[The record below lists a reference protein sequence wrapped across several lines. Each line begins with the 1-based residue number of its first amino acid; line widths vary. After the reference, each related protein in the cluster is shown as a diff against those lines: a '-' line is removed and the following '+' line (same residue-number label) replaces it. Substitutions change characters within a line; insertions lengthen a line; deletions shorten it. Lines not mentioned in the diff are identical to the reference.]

1 MNAAVSFLRAASPI
15 VSGFELMETA
25 TSHFQLSEDEHR
37 KQRFRAAM
45 RHNLTAYAFL
55 APILVFFLIFMA
67 VPVVWLFYLSFQH
80 DGILAPAQFAG
91 LDNWRRTFSDSLVL
105 KCIINTLYYCA
116 MAIPTVFVLG
126 MIVALSLSMV
136 RRGAALLRIIIYFPT
151 LQASLIVALIWTF
164 VIHPDFGLLNL
175 GIRALTGVKLNFL
188 GDPHFAMP
196 TIAMIEV
203 WKGLGFWA
211 ILFLSGLLALPD
223 DLYHAAELDGA
234 GPIRRFFSLTLPLMK
249 PTFYFAVIFAT
260 IVNLQ
265 LFDSVFVLTDGGPV
279 DSTATIAWYIYRSLF
294 TFSDPGFG
302 ATLSFVLV
310 VVVLALTALQT
321 WLLRERA

>member
-1 MNAAVSFLRAASPI
+1 MAATPSQFHLSAIEHQTRRASAGLRR
-15 VSGFELMETA
+15 
-25 TSHFQLSEDEHR
+25 D
-37 KQRFRAAM
+37 
-45 RHNLTAYAFL
+45 LTAYAFL
-55 APILVFFLIFMA
+55 APILLFFIVFMA
-67 VPVVWLFYLSFQH
+67 LPVVWLFYLSFQN
-80 DGILAPAQFAG
+80 DGILAPARFAG
-91 LDNWRRTFSDSLVL
+91 LDNWRRTFADRLVL
-105 KCIINTLYYCA
+105 KCIGNTLYYCLI
-116 MAIPTVFVLG
+116 AIPTVFVLG
-126 MIVALSLSMV
+126 MIVALSLETI
-136 RRGAALLRIIIYFPT
+136 RRGAAILRVIIYFPT

-164 VIHPDFGLLNL
+164 MIHPDFGLLNIA
-175 GIRALTGVKLNFL
+175 IRAVTGVKMNFL
-188 GDPHFAMP
+188 GNPASAMP

-211 ILFLSGLLALPD
+211 ILFLSGLLALPL

-234 GPIRRFFSLTLPLMK
+234 GPVRRFFSLTLPLMK

-279 DSTATIAWYIYRSLF
+279 NSTATIAWYIYRSLF

-310 VVVLALTALQT
+310 LVVVSLTALQS
-321 WLLRERA
+321 WLMRARV

>member
-1 MNAAVSFLRAASPI
+1 
-15 VSGFELMETA
+15 MEAA
-25 TSHFQLSEDEHR
+25 TSPYHLSADEHR
-37 KQRFRAAM
+37 RQRFRAA
-45 RHNLTAYAFL
+45 RRQNLVAYAFL
-55 APILVFFLIFMA
+55 APILVFFVVFMA
-67 VPVVWLFYLSFQH
+67 LPVVWLFYLSFQH

-91 LDNWRRTFSDSLVL
+91 LENWRRTFSDGLVL
-105 KCIINTLYYCA
+105 KCVGNTLYYCLL
-116 MAIPTVFVLG
+116 AIPTVFVLG
-126 MIVALSLSMV
+126 MIVALALESV
-136 RRGAALLRIIIYFPT
+136 RRGATILRILIYFPT

-164 VIHPDFGLLNL
+164 MVHPDFGLLNL
-175 GIRALTGVKLNFL
+175 IIRGVGGPKINFL

-211 ILFLSGLLALPD
+211 ILFLSGLLALPR

-234 GPIRRFFSLTLPLMK
+234 GPIRRFFSLTLPLMR
-249 PTFYFAVIFAT
+249 PTFYFGVIFAT

-279 DSTATIAWYIYRSLF
+279 NSTATIAWYIYRSLF

-310 VVVLALTALQT
+310 IVVMGLTGLQT
-321 WLLRERA
+321 WLLRERAR

>member
-1 MNAAVSFLRAASPI
+1 
-15 VSGFELMETA
+15 MEAA
-25 TSHFQLSEDEHR
+25 TSPSHLTEEEHR
-37 KQRFRAAM
+37 RQRFWSAA
-45 RHNLTAYAFL
+45 RHNATAYAFL
-55 APILVFFLIFMA
+55 APILVFFIAFLA
-67 VPVVWLFYLSFQH
+67 LPVVWLFYLSFQH

-105 KCIINTLYYCA
+105 KCIGNTLYYCVL
-116 MAIPTVFVLG
+116 AIPTVFVLG
-126 MIVALSLSMV
+126 MIVALSLQSV
-136 RRGAALLRIIIYFPT
+136 RQGAALLRILIYFPT
-151 LQASLIVALIWTF
+151 LQASLIIALIWTF
-164 VIHPDFGLLNL
+164 MVHPDFGLLNL
-175 GIRALTGVKLNFL
+175 GIRALTGMKVNFL
-188 GDPHFAMP
+188 GDPRFAMP

-211 ILFLSGLLALPD
+211 ILFLSGLIALPI

-249 PTFYFAVIFAT
+249 PTFYFGVIFAT

-279 DSTATIAWYIYRSLF
+279 NSTATIAWYIYRSLF

-310 VVVLALTALQT
+310 VVVVALTSLQS
-321 WLLRERA
+321 WLMRERAR

>member
-1 MNAAVSFLRAASPI
+1 
-15 VSGFELMETA
+15 MEAA

-55 APILVFFLIFMA
+55 APILVFFAIFMA
-67 VPVVWLFYLSFQH
+67 LPVVWLFYLSFQR
-80 DGILAPAQFAG
+80 DGILAPAQFVG
-91 LDNWRRTFSDSLVL
+91 LDNWRRTFSDGLVL
-105 KCIINTLYYCA
+105 KCIGNTLYYCA

-126 MIVALSLSMV
+126 MIVALSLSVV
-136 RRGAALLRIIIYFPT
+136 RRGAAILRIIIYFPT

-164 VIHPDFGLLNL
+164 EIHPDFGLLNL

-211 ILFLSGLLALPD
+211 ILFLSGLLALPG

-249 PTFYFAVIFAT
+249 PTLYFAVIFAT

-310 VVVLALTALQT
+310 LVVLALTALQT

>member
-1 MNAAVSFLRAASPI
+1 MAATPSQFHLSAIEHQTRRASAALRR
-15 VSGFELMETA
+15 
-25 TSHFQLSEDEHR
+25 D
-37 KQRFRAAM
+37 
-45 RHNLTAYAFL
+45 LTAYAFL
-55 APILVFFLIFMA
+55 APILLFFIVFMA
-67 VPVVWLFYLSFQH
+67 LPVVWLFYLSFQN
-80 DGILAPAQFAG
+80 DGILAPARFAG
-91 LDNWRRTFSDSLVL
+91 LDNWRRTFADRLVL
-105 KCIINTLYYCA
+105 KCIGNTLYYCLI
-116 MAIPTVFVLG
+116 AIPTVFVFG
-126 MIVALSLSMV
+126 MIVALSLETI
-136 RRGAALLRIIIYFPT
+136 RRGAALLRVIIYFPT

-164 VIHPDFGLLNL
+164 MIHPDFGLLNIV
-175 GIRALTGVKLNFL
+175 IRASTGVKMNFL
-188 GDPHFAMP
+188 GNPASAMP

-211 ILFLSGLLALPD
+211 ILFLSGLLALPL

-234 GPIRRFFSLTLPLMK
+234 GPVRRFFSLTLPLMK

-279 DSTATIAWYIYRSLF
+279 NSTATIAWYIYRSLF

-310 VVVLALTALQT
+310 IVVVSLTALQS
-321 WLLRERA
+321 WLMRARV

>member
-1 MNAAVSFLRAASPI
+1 MNAQAPPSHLTAA
-15 VSGFELMETA
+15 
-25 TSHFQLSEDEHR
+25 EHR
-37 KQRFRAAM
+37 RRRRRA
-45 RHNLTAYAFL
+45 NLRRDLSAYAFL
-55 APILVFFLIFMA
+55 APILVVFLVFMA
-67 VPVVWLFYLSFQH
+67 LPIVWLLYLSFQH

-105 KCIINTLYYCA
+105 KCIGNTLYYCVL
-116 MAIPTVFVLG
+116 AIPTVFVLG
-126 MIVALSLSMV
+126 MIVALSLETV
-136 RRGAALLRIIIYFPT
+136 RRGAATLRVIIYFPT

-164 VIHPDFGLLNL
+164 VIHPDFGLLNII
-175 GIRALTGVKLNFL
+175 IRAAMGTKVNFL
-188 GDPHFAMP
+188 GDPRFAMP
-196 TIAMIEV
+196 TIAMIEI

-211 ILFLSGLLALPD
+211 ILFLSGLLALPT

-249 PTFYFAVIFAT
+249 PTFYFSVIFAT

-279 DSTATIAWYIYRSLF
+279 NSTATIAWYIYRSLF

-310 VVVLALTALQT
+310 IVVGALTALQA
-321 WLLRERA
+321 WLMRERAR

>member
-1 MNAAVSFLRAASPI
+1 MEAAASP
-15 VSGFELMETA
+15 
-25 TSHFQLSEDEHR
+25 SHLSKDEHR
-37 KQRFRAAM
+37 KQRFRAAV

-55 APILVFFLIFMA
+55 APILVFFCVFLA
-67 VPVVWLFYLSFQH
+67 LPVVWVLYLSFQH

-91 LDNWRRTFSDSLVL
+91 LDNWRRTFTDSLVL
-105 KCIINTLYYCA
+105 KCIGNTLYYCVL
-116 MAIPTVFVLG
+116 AIPTVFVLS
-126 MIVALSLSMV
+126 MIVALSLQAV

-151 LQASLIVALIWTF
+151 LQASLVVALIWTF
-164 VIHPDFGLLNL
+164 MIHPDFGLLNL
-175 GIRALTGVKLNFL
+175 GIRALAGVQINFL

-211 ILFLSGLLALPD
+211 ILFLSGLLALPR

-249 PTFYFAVIFAT
+249 PTFTFGVIFAT

-279 DSTATIAWYIYRSLF
+279 NSTATIAWYIYRSLF

-310 VVVLALTALQT
+310 VVTVALTALQT
-321 WLLRERA
+321 WLMRERT

>member
-1 MNAAVSFLRAASPI
+1 M
-15 VSGFELMETA
+15 
-25 TSHFQLSEDEHR
+25 
-37 KQRFRAAM
+37 
-45 RHNLTAYAFL
+45 
-55 APILVFFLIFMA
+55 
-67 VPVVWLFYLSFQH
+67 
-80 DGILAPAQFAG
+80 
-91 LDNWRRTFSDSLVL
+91 
-105 KCIINTLYYCA
+105 
-116 MAIPTVFVLG
+116 
-126 MIVALSLSMV
+126 
-136 RRGAALLRIIIYFPT
+136 
-151 LQASLIVALIWTF
+151 
-164 VIHPDFGLLNL
+164 IHPDFGLLNL
-175 GIRALTGVKLNFL
+175 GIRAMTGVKVNFL

-211 ILFLSGLLALPD
+211 ILFFSGCSRCRS

-279 DSTATIAWYIYRSLF
+279 NSTATIAWYIYRSLF

-310 VVVLALTALQT
+310 IDRPRADGLADLAHAGARLMAALARGRRSSPRPRRERSPPFVLAVTVVMSLAPFFYVVSTSLQGDEVALQ
-321 WLLRERA
+321 LSPALDPGSRLSRQLRRAVPKASVRLVARQHARDLGDRHRTEARHRRHGGLCARQARLHRQARDRDARCSSRSRCRSRRS

>member
-1 MNAAVSFLRAASPI
+1 
-15 VSGFELMETA
+15 MEAA
-25 TSHFQLSEDEHR
+25 TSPSHLTEEEHR
-37 KQRFRAAM
+37 RQRLWSAA
-45 RHNLTAYAFL
+45 RHNATAYAFL
-55 APILVFFLIFMA
+55 APILVFFTAFLAF
-67 VPVVWLFYLSFQH
+67 PVVWLFYLSFQH

-105 KCIINTLYYCA
+105 KCIGNTLYYCVL
-116 MAIPTVFVLG
+116 AIPTVFVLG
-126 MIVALSLSMV
+126 MIVALSLQSV
-136 RRGAALLRIIIYFPT
+136 RQGAALLRILIYFPT
-151 LQASLIVALIWTF
+151 LQASLIIALIWTF
-164 VIHPDFGLLNL
+164 MVHPDFGLLNL
-175 GIRALTGVKLNFL
+175 GIRALTGTKVNFL
-188 GDPHFAMP
+188 GDPRFAMP
-196 TIAMIEV
+196 TVAMIEV

-211 ILFLSGLLALPD
+211 ILFLSGLIALPI

-249 PTFYFAVIFAT
+249 PTFYFGVIFAT

-279 DSTATIAWYIYRSLF
+279 NSTATIAWYIYRSLF

-310 VVVLALTALQT
+310 VVVVALTSLQS
-321 WLLRERA
+321 WLMRERAQ

>member
-1 MNAAVSFLRAASPI
+1 VAATPSQFHLSAIEHQTRRASAALRR
-15 VSGFELMETA
+15 
-25 TSHFQLSEDEHR
+25 D
-37 KQRFRAAM
+37 
-45 RHNLTAYAFL
+45 LTAYAFL
-55 APILVFFLIFMA
+55 APILLFFIVFMA
-67 VPVVWLFYLSFQH
+67 LPVVWLFYLSFQN
-80 DGILAPAQFAG
+80 DGILAPARFVG
-91 LDNWRRTFSDSLVL
+91 LDNWRRTFADRLVL
-105 KCIINTLYYCA
+105 KCIGNTLYYCLI
-116 MAIPTVFVLG
+116 AIPTVFVLG
-126 MIVALSLSMV
+126 MIVALSLETI
-136 RRGAALLRIIIYFPT
+136 RRGAAILRVIIYFPT

-164 VIHPDFGLLNL
+164 MIHPDFGLLNIV
-175 GIRALTGVKLNFL
+175 IRAATGVKMNFL
-188 GDPHFAMP
+188 GNPASAMP

-211 ILFLSGLLALPD
+211 ILFLSGLLALPL

-234 GPIRRFFSLTLPLMK
+234 GPVRRFFSLTLPLMK

-279 DSTATIAWYIYRSLF
+279 NSTATIAWYIYRSLF

-310 VVVLALTALQT
+310 IVVVSLTALQS
-321 WLLRERA
+321 WLMRARV

>member
-1 MNAAVSFLRAASPI
+1 
-15 VSGFELMETA
+15 META
-25 TSHFQLSEDEHR
+25 TSPSHLTEEEHR
-37 KQRFRAAM
+37 RRRLWSAA
-45 RHNLTAYAFL
+45 RRNLTAYMFL
-55 APILVFFLIFMA
+55 APILVFFIAFLA
-67 VPVVWLFYLSFQH
+67 LPVVWLFYLSFQH
-80 DGILAPAQFAG
+80 DGILAPARFAG

-105 KCIINTLYYCA
+105 KCILNTLYYCVL
-116 MAIPTVFVLG
+116 AIPAVFVLG
-126 MIVALSLSMV
+126 MIVALSLQVV
-136 RRGAALLRIIIYFPT
+136 RRGAALLRILIYFPT

-164 VIHPDFGLLNL
+164 MVHPEFGLLSL
-175 GIRALTGVKLNFL
+175 VIRAVTGMKINFL

-211 ILFLSGLLALPD
+211 ILFLSGLLALPS

-249 PTFYFAVIFAT
+249 PTFYFGVIFAT

-279 DSTATIAWYIYRSLF
+279 NSTATIAWYIYRSLF

-310 VVVLALTALQT
+310 MIVVALTALQS
-321 WLLRERA
+321 WLMRERAQ

>member
-1 MNAAVSFLRAASPI
+1 LIEA
-15 VSGFELMETA
+15 A
-25 TSHFQLSEDEHR
+25 TSPAHLTKEQHR
-37 KQRFRAAM
+37 EQRFRAAV
-45 RHNLTAYAFL
+45 RHNVSAYAFL
-55 APILVFFLIFMA
+55 APILVFFCVFLLL
-67 VPVVWLFYLSFQH
+67 PVVWVFYLSFQH

-91 LDNWRRTFSDSLVL
+91 LDNWHRTFADGLVL
-105 KCIINTLYYCA
+105 RCIGNTLYYCVL
-116 MAIPTVFVLG
+116 AIPTVFVLG
-126 MIVALSLSMV
+126 MIVALSLQVV
-136 RRGAALLRIIIYFPT
+136 RGGATLLRIIVYFPT
-151 LQASLIVALIWTF
+151 LQASLVVALIWTF
-164 VIHPDFGLLNL
+164 VIHPDFGLLNI
-175 GIRALTGVKLNFL
+175 GIRALTGVKINFL

-211 ILFLSGLLALPD
+211 ILFLSGLLALPK

-249 PTFYFAVIFAT
+249 SNFYFAVIFAT

-279 DSTATIAWYIYRSLF
+279 NSTATIAWYIYRSLF

-310 VVVLALTALQT
+310 VVIVALTALQT
-321 WLLRERA
+321 WLMRERA

>member
-1 MNAAVSFLRAASPI
+1 MAAAPSRSSLTEAEHQKRRAHAALRRDA
-15 VSGFELMETA
+15 
-25 TSHFQLSEDEHR
+25 
-37 KQRFRAAM
+37 
-45 RHNLTAYAFL
+45 TAYAFL
-55 APILVFFLIFMA
+55 APILIFFFVFMA
-67 VPVVWLFYLSFQH
+67 LPVGWLFYLSFQN
-80 DGILAPAQFAG
+80 DGIIAPARFAG
-91 LDNWRRTFSDSLVL
+91 LDNWRRTFADPLVL
-105 KCIINTLYYCA
+105 KTIGNTFYYCLI
-116 MAIPTVFVLG
+116 AIPAVFVLG
-126 MIVALSLSMV
+126 MIVALSLEAMWRGGV
-136 RRGAALLRIIIYFPT
+136 ALRRAGAILRVIIYFPT

-164 VIHPDFGLLNL
+164 VIHPDFGLLNVA
-175 GIRALTGVKLNFL
+175 IRWIAGAKVNFL
-188 GDPHFAMP
+188 GEPNYAMP

-211 ILFLSGLLALPD
+211 ILFLSGLLALPR

-234 GPIRRFFSLTLPLMK
+234 GSLRRFFSLTLPLLK

-279 DSTATIAWYIYRSLF
+279 NSTATIAWYIYRSLF

-310 VVVLALTALQT
+310 MVVLTLTALQS
-321 WLLRERA
+321 WLMRERL

>member
-1 MNAAVSFLRAASPI
+1 MPADERRRQRRRATLRRNLAAY
-15 VSGFELMETA
+15 G
-25 TSHFQLSEDEHR
+25 
-37 KQRFRAAM
+37 
-45 RHNLTAYAFL
+45 FL
-55 APILVFFLIFMA
+55 APFLTAFALFLAAPI
-67 VPVVWLFYLSFQH
+67 VWLFYLTFMH
-80 DGILAPAQFAG
+80 DGVIAPAEFAG
-91 LDNWRRTFSDSLVL
+91 LDNWRNVFSDPLVL
-105 KCIINTLYYCA
+105 QCVVNTLYYCLL
-116 MAIPTVFVLG
+116 AIPAVFVLG
-126 MIVALSLSMV
+126 MIVALSLQTV
-136 RRGAALLRIIIYFPT
+136 RRGAALLRIVIYFPT

-175 GIRALTGVKLNFL
+175 GVRALTGAKINFL
-188 GDPHFAMP
+188 GDPHSAMP

-211 ILFLSGLLALPD
+211 ILFLSGLLALPK
-223 DLYHAAELDGA
+223 DLYYAAELDGA
-234 GPIRRFFSLTLPLMK
+234 GPIRRFFSLTLPLMR

-260 IVNLQ
+260 IVNMQ

-279 DSTATIAWYIYRSLF
+279 NSTATIAWYIYRSLF

-310 VVVLALTALQT
+310 VVVVALTGLQT

>member
-1 MNAAVSFLRAASPI
+1 MTPTSHMPASEHRRQRLRAA
-15 VSGFELMETA
+15 L
-25 TSHFQLSEDEHR
+25 R
-37 KQRFRAAM
+37 R
-45 RHNLTAYAFL
+45 NLTAYAFL
-55 APILVFFLIFMA
+55 APLLVFFLVFLALPIA
-67 VPVVWLFYLSFQH
+67 WLFYLTFQH
-80 DGILAPAQFAG
+80 DGIIAPAEFAG
-91 LDNWRRTFSDSLVL
+91 LDNWRNVFSDPLVL
-105 KCIINTLYYCA
+105 RSIFNTLYYCLL
-116 MAIPTVFVLG
+116 AIPAVFTLG
-126 MIVALSLSMV
+126 MIVALSLQTA
-136 RRGAALLRIIIYFPT
+136 RRGAALLRIVIYFPT

-175 GIRALTGVKLNFL
+175 GVRALTGAKINFL

-211 ILFLSGLLALPD
+211 ILFLSGLLALPR
-223 DLYHAAELDGA
+223 DLYYAAELDGA
-234 GPIRRFFSLTLPLMK
+234 GPVRRFFSLTLPLMR
-249 PTFYFAVIFAT
+249 PTFYFAIIFAT

-279 DSTATIAWYIYRSLF
+279 NSTATIAWYIYRSLF

-310 VVVLALTALQT
+310 VVVVALTGLQT
-321 WLLRERA
+321 WLMRERA

>member
-1 MNAAVSFLRAASPI
+1 MSDGEGLRLPA
-15 VSGFELMETA
+15 E
-25 TSHFQLSEDEHR
+25 EHR
-37 KQRFRAAM
+37 RHRRREAFR
-45 RHNLTAYAFL
+45 RNLTAYAFL
-55 APILVFFLIFMA
+55 APILVFFALFLALPI
-67 VPVVWLFYLSFQH
+67 VWLFYLSFQH
-80 DGILAPAQFAG
+80 DGIIAPAEFAG
-91 LDNWRRTFSDSLVL
+91 LDNWRNVFSDPLVL
-105 KCIINTLYYCA
+105 QCVLNTLYYCLL
-116 MAIPTVFVLG
+116 AIPAVFVLG
-126 MIVALSLSMV
+126 MIVALSLQTV
-136 RRGAALLRIIIYFPT
+136 RRGAALLRIVIYFPT

-175 GIRALTGVKLNFL
+175 GVRALTGAKINFL
-188 GDPHFAMP
+188 GDPRLAMP

-211 ILFLSGLLALPD
+211 ILFLSGLIALPK
-223 DLYHAAELDGA
+223 DLYYAAELEGA
-234 GPIRRFFSLTLPLMK
+234 GPVRRFFRLTLPLMR
-249 PTFYFAVIFAT
+249 PNFYFAIIFAT

-279 DSTATIAWYIYRSLF
+279 NSTATIAWYIYRSLF

-310 VVVLALTALQT
+310 VVVVALTGLQT

>member
-1 MNAAVSFLRAASPI
+1 
-15 VSGFELMETA
+15 MEAA
-25 TSHFQLSEDEHR
+25 TSPSHLSEREHR
-37 KQRFRAAM
+37 RQRFRAAV

-55 APILVFFLIFMA
+55 APILVFFLVFLA
-67 VPVVWLFYLSFQH
+67 LPVVWLFYLTFQH
-80 DGILAPAQFAG
+80 DGILAPAQYAG
-91 LDNWRRTFSDSLVL
+91 LENWRRTFSDPLVL
-105 KCIINTLYYCA
+105 KCIGNTLYYCVL
-116 MAIPTVFVLG
+116 AIPTVFVLG
-126 MIVALSLSMV
+126 MIVALSLQAAG
-136 RRGAALLRIIIYFPT
+136 RGAALLRIVIYFPT

-164 VIHPDFGLLNL
+164 MIHPDFGLLNL
-175 GIRALTGVKLNFL
+175 VIRPLTGMKINFL
-188 GDPHFAMP
+188 GDPNFAMP

-211 ILFLSGLLALPD
+211 ILFLSGLLALPE

-234 GPIRRFFSLTLPLMK
+234 GPTRRFFSLTLPLMK

-279 DSTATIAWYIYRSLF
+279 NSTATIAWYIYRSLF

-310 VVVLALTALQT
+310 IVVVALTALQT
-321 WLLRERA
+321 WLMRGRVR

>member
-1 MNAAVSFLRAASPI
+1 MTTEATTSISRLTASEHRRQRRRAA
-15 VSGFELMETA
+15 LRRDA
-25 TSHFQLSEDEHR
+25 
-37 KQRFRAAM
+37 
-45 RHNLTAYAFL
+45 TAYAFM
-55 APILVFFLIFMA
+55 APILIVFILFTAL
-67 VPVVWLFYLSFQH
+67 PVVWLFYLSFQH
-80 DGILAPAQFAG
+80 DGIIAPAEFAG
-91 LDNWRRTFSDSLVL
+91 LDNWRRAFSDNLVL
-105 KCIINTLYYCA
+105 KCIINTLYYCVL
-116 MAIPTVFVLG
+116 AIPAVFLLG
-126 MIVALSLSMV
+126 MIVALSLQTV
-136 RRGAALLRIIIYFPT
+136 RRGGALIRIVIYFPT

-175 GIRALTGVKLNFL
+175 VIRTVTGFKVNFL
-188 GDPHFAMP
+188 GDPRFAMP

-211 ILFLSGLLALPD
+211 ILFLSGMMALPT

-234 GPIRRFFSLTLPLMK
+234 GPVRRFFSLTLPMMK
-249 PTFYFAVIFAT
+249 PTFYFALIFAT

-279 DSTATIAWYIYRSLF
+279 NSTATIAWYIYRSLF

-310 VVVLALTALQT
+310 VVVVALTGFQT
-321 WLLRERA
+321 WLMRERA

>member
-1 MNAAVSFLRAASPI
+1 MALRKTF
-15 VSGFELMETA
+15 V
-25 TSHFQLSEDEHR
+25 
-37 KQRFRAAM
+37 
-45 RHNLTAYAFL
+45 AYAFL
-55 APILVFFLIFMA
+55 GPILVFFLTFLVA
-67 VPVVWLFYLSFQH
+67 PAVWLLYLSFQH
-80 DGILAPAQFAG
+80 DGILAPARFAG
-91 LDNWRRTFSDSLVL
+91 FDNWRRTFSDPLVL
-105 KCIINTLYYCA
+105 KCIGNTLYYCVLA
-116 MAIPTVFVLG
+116 VPTVFALG
-126 MIVALSLSMV
+126 MAVALSLSVV
-136 RRGAALLRIIIYFPT
+136 RRGTALLRIIIYFPT

-164 VIHPDFGLLNL
+164 VVHPDFGLLNIA
-175 GIRALTGVKLNFL
+175 IRTLTGVKLNFL
-188 GDPHFAMP
+188 GDPRLAMP

-211 ILFLSGLLALPD
+211 ILFLSGLLALPQ

-234 GPIRRFFSLTLPLMK
+234 GPVRRFFSLTLPLMK

-279 DSTATIAWYIYRSLF
+279 NSTATIAWYIYRSLF

-310 VVVLALTALQT
+310 MVVLALTAAQT
-321 WLLRERA
+321 WLLRGRA